1 MKIAIIGMAISGK
14 LRKSYIA
21 WIYKNPGIHPSYKFC
36 DFTSKMADLGRKL
49 KFWNFSEFGL
59 SISLGH
65 LFHNDH
71 AHSRIPMF
79 YLESMLGCYR
89 WMSSQNISNL
99 SIIFNI
105 TGKRDERPLLNLLAK
120 LNPACIYLSPNIPNH
135 VTSGTRSSRPDQE
148 NRVNPLFLVRN
159 HNHL

>member
-1 MKIAIIGMAISGK
+1 MYDQVSLVAPPGGHLMLMPYDMSLTNAIRQSLTNVAFI
-14 LRKSYIA
+14 KSYQMTL
-21 WIYKNPGIHPSYKFC
+21 K
-36 DFTSKMADLGRKL
+36 KL
-49 KFWNFSEFGL
+49 PNEFNQGVIGT
-59 SISLGH
+59 SISSM
-65 LFHNDH
+65 
-71 AHSRIPMF
+71 HSRITI
-79 YLESMLGCYR
+79 LHSESMLGCYR
-89 WMSSQNISNL
+89 WMASQNISNL

-135 VTSGTRSSRPDQE
+135 VTSDKTRSRPDQE